1 MPVIYRKPEKEIVEN
16 WWAVRSNNKK
26 NLSFLQSFLDKLNE
40 FYKSFI
46 NQKNK
51 DHDLLE
57 NFVNIYS
64 NL

>member
-1 MPVIYRKPEKEIVEN
+1 MKIANSSNETIKYIKDYIDKGKKCEFLEN
-16 WWAVRSNNKK
+16 E
-26 NLSFLQSFLDKLNE
+26 LNE